1 MESDK
6 RYYNSEKCKK
16 WRRQYYKKRSK
27 IMIFCS
33 LCNVSYPITKKW
45 RHRITVIHQN
55 NMEELIQ
62 LNELAKARKML
73 EWMREESKFEKF
85 VKDGI
90 IELTD
95 DEKDYIRLSELNKL
109 CTTTKQEVEP
119 LLLNQGLKV
128 SVLNGYPIIRKLK
141 LNQVHTK

>member
-1 MESDK
+1 
-6 RYYNSEKCKK
+6 
-16 WRRQYYKKRSK
+16 
-27 IMIFCS
+27 MIFCS